1 MPTATFYLLSPPDPA
16 DDTERPGLT
25 PEQQARENKDSD
37 TQTRDTQIIVATA
50 IELAFY
56 YYQQGQRI
64 YLAAHDQ
71 AQAHQLDDLLWQRD
85 PDVFLPHNL
94 VGEGP
99 RGGAPVEIGWP
110 GVRHTGHRSV
120 LINLA
125 TEPSNFAPS
134 FAQVVDFVPCDETL
148 KQHARHRYK
157 AYRLAGL
164 QLHTLAIDQSPKP

>member
-1 MPTATFYLLSPPDPA
+1 MPTATFYLLSPPAPV
-16 DDTERPGLT
+16 DDNNSLGLT
-25 PEQQARENKDSD
+25 PEQQAREQ
-37 TQTRDTQIIVATA
+37 QTLVDTA
-50 IELAFY
+50 IDLAFY

-64 YLAAHDQ
+64 YLAAQDQ
-71 AQAHQLDDLLWQRD
+71 AQAHQLDDALWQRD
-85 PDVFLPHNL
+85 PDTFVPHNL

-99 RGGAPVEIGWP
+99 RSGAPVEIGWP

-125 TEPSNFAPS
+125 TEASNFAPS
-134 FAQVVDFVPCDETL
+134 FAQVIDFVPCDETL

-164 QLHTLAIDQSPKP
+164 QLHTLAIDQSPNP